1 MSGDIPLYQ
10 RHLSSAREATEQQ
23 SQDLLEHPSYRLAFA
38 DNDFLMQ
45 DELRHVRLQL
55 EYLKPQLILEQNQI
69 KATVVVFG
77 SARFVSRQQ
86 AEQMVVEAR
95 TQLTQYPEALEL
107 QQKLKVAERQLKNSA
122 YYEAAAEFSRI
133 VTEHS
138 QSCPD
143 TSLMII
149 SGGGPGVMEA
159 ANKGAKNAGTL
170 SLGCNIELPF
180 EQHPNPYL
188 DRMVN
193 IRYFFVRK
201 ELLRKYSSGFVIM
214 PGGLGTLDEFFDVI
228 TLIQTGNM
236 KNFPVVVMGLEY
248 HEQLMRYFEALIHEA
263 TVSSTDFQHILF
275 TDDIAEAVE
284 HIRNFTERAPEKH
297 AHLDKPLWI
306 LGERKIKRRK

>member
-95 TQLTQYPEALEL
+95 TQLAQYPEAWEL

-159 ANKGAKNAGTL
+159 ANKGAYQAGGQSIGL
-170 SLGCNIELPF
+170 NIVLPH
-180 EQHPNPYL
+180 EQKPNPYITPQFCF
-188 DRMVN
+188 RFHYFA
-193 IRYFFVRK
+193 IRKMHFLQRARALVAF
-201 ELLRKYSSGFVIM
+201 
-214 PGGLGTLDEFFDVI
+214 PGGFGTLDELFETLTLLQTGKANTVPVILYDKNFWSRLINFDLLVEEGLI
-228 TLIQTGNM
+228 KAEDMQLIQFVDT
-236 KNFPVVVMGLEY
+236 P
-248 HEQLMRYFEALIHEA
+248 EQAWQAICHCYKL
-263 TVSSTDFQHILF
+263 
-275 TDDIAEAVE
+275 
-284 HIRNFTERAPEKH
+284 
-297 AHLDKPLWI
+297 
-306 LGERKIKRRK
+306 

>member
-38 DNDFLMQ
+38 DDDFLMQ

-86 AEQMVVEAR
+86 AERMVAEAT
-95 TQLTQYPEALEL
+95 TQLAQYPEALDL
-107 QQKLKVAERQLKNSA
+107 QQKLKDAERQLKNSA

-138 QSCPD
+138 QLHPD
-143 TSLMII
+143 TALMII

-159 ANKGAKNAGTL
+159 ANKGAYQVGGQSIGL
-170 SLGCNIELPF
+170 NIVLPH
-180 EQHPNPYL
+180 EQKPNPYITPQFCF
-188 DRMVN
+188 RFHYFA
-193 IRYFFVRK
+193 IRKMHFLQRARALVAF
-201 ELLRKYSSGFVIM
+201 
-214 PGGLGTLDEFFDVI
+214 PGGFGTLDELFETLTLLQTGKANTVPVILYDKNFWTRLINFDLLI
-228 TLIQTGNM
+228 EEGLIKAEDMQLIQFVDT
-236 KNFPVVVMGLEY
+236 P
-248 HEQLMRYFEALIHEA
+248 EQAW
-263 TVSSTDFQHILF
+263 
-275 TDDIAEAVE
+275 
-284 HIRNFTERAPEKH
+284 H
-297 AHLDKPLWI
+297 AICHCYQL
-306 LGERKIKRRK
+306 

>member
-86 AEQMVVEAR
+86 AEQMVAEAR
-95 TQLTQYPEALEL
+95 TELTQYPEALEL

-159 ANKGAKNAGTL
+159 ANKGAYQAGGQSIGL
-170 SLGCNIELPF
+170 NIVLPH
-180 EQHPNPYL
+180 EQKPNPYITPQFCF
-188 DRMVN
+188 RFHYFA
-193 IRYFFVRK
+193 IRKMHFLQRARALVAF
-201 ELLRKYSSGFVIM
+201 
-214 PGGLGTLDEFFDVI
+214 PGGFGTLDELFETLTLLQTGKANTVPVILYDKNFWTRLINFDLLVEEGLI
-228 TLIQTGNM
+228 RAEDMQLIQFVDT
-236 KNFPVVVMGLEY
+236 P
-248 HEQLMRYFEALIHEA
+248 EQAWQAICHCYQL
-263 TVSSTDFQHILF
+263 
-275 TDDIAEAVE
+275 
-284 HIRNFTERAPEKH
+284 
-297 AHLDKPLWI
+297 
-306 LGERKIKRRK
+306 

>member
-1 MSGDIPLYQ
+1 MSGDNPLYQ

-38 DNDFLMQ
+38 DDDFLMQ

-55 EYLKPQLILEQNQI
+55 EYLKPQLILEQNKI

-86 AEQMVVEAR
+86 AEQMVAEAT

-107 QQKLKVAERQLKNSA
+107 QQKLKVAQRQLKNST

-159 ANKGAKNAGTL
+159 ANKGAYQAGGQSIGL
-170 SLGCNIELPF
+170 NIVLPH
-180 EQHPNPYL
+180 EQKPNPYITPEFCF
-188 DRMVN
+188 RFHYFA
-193 IRYFFVRK
+193 IRKMHFLQRARALVAF
-201 ELLRKYSSGFVIM
+201 
-214 PGGLGTLDEFFDVI
+214 PGGFGTLDELFETLTLLQTGKANTVPVILYDKNFWTRLINFDLLVEEGLI
-228 TLIQTGNM
+228 RAEDMQLIQFVDT
-236 KNFPVVVMGLEY
+236 P
-248 HEQLMRYFEALIHEA
+248 EQAWQAICHCYQL
-263 TVSSTDFQHILF
+263 
-275 TDDIAEAVE
+275 
-284 HIRNFTERAPEKH
+284 
-297 AHLDKPLWI
+297 
-306 LGERKIKRRK
+306 

>member
-86 AEQMVVEAR
+86 AEQMVAEAT
-95 TQLTQYPEALEL
+95 TQLAQYPEALEL

-159 ANKGAKNAGTL
+159 ANKGAYQAGGQSIGL
-170 SLGCNIELPF
+170 NIVLPH
-180 EQHPNPYL
+180 EQKPNPYITPQFCF
-188 DRMVN
+188 RFHYFA
-193 IRYFFVRK
+193 IRKMHFLQRARALVAF
-201 ELLRKYSSGFVIM
+201 
-214 PGGLGTLDEFFDVI
+214 PGGFGTLDELFETLTLLQTGKANTVPVILYDKNFWSRLINFDLLVEEGLI
-228 TLIQTGNM
+228 KAEDMQLIQFVDT
-236 KNFPVVVMGLEY
+236 P
-248 HEQLMRYFEALIHEA
+248 EQAWQAICHCYQL
-263 TVSSTDFQHILF
+263 
-275 TDDIAEAVE
+275 
-284 HIRNFTERAPEKH
+284 
-297 AHLDKPLWI
+297 
-306 LGERKIKRRK
+306 